1 MPTHPVDPTRST
13 HPAHPPHPH
22 SKTVL
27 LTGAG
32 GVLGTALLPY
42 LRHHRV
48 VALTH
53 RRHPSPSARPCPVTS
68 HGPGWGW
75 TPAYRRLL
83 ARTDAV
89 VHAAG
94 MVAFG
99 SGRASM
105 HTVNVEGA
113 GRVARFAA
121 EAGVPLI
128 HVSTAYVA
136 RYREIVAAGGNR
148 AERAGNSPADYV
160 ASKTAGEEAVAAAGG
175 SVTVVRPS
183 IIIGDSVTGE
193 IAEPQGL
200 HTFAQQVLR
209 NRLPFVP
216 SDPASYVDFVPQ
228 DVVARAIVAL
238 LDAGARP
245 AEYWLSGGAHALTCD
260 RLVQVIVEEAAEAGL
275 TVRPLRVLAPDVVE
289 RLVRP
294 AFFVLRRGARVGAD
308 AAGPAAGHVVGA
320 LQREAAAQFARRP
333 PGAGGRGG
341 HPGQRGRVAGV
352 RTAADHR
359 PARRPGVGVNA
370 QDDKGPAHREGDG
383 DELS

>member
-1 MPTHPVDPTRST
+1 MPTYPENPDNLENTASSRTPTD
-13 HPAHPPHPH
+13 PPHPARPQ
-22 SKTVL
+22 TVL
-27 LTGAG
+27 LTGAT

-48 VALTH
+48 IALAH
-53 RRHPSPSARPCPVTS
+53 RRQPSACGEVLAGDITRPQLGLDAIS
-68 HGPGWGW
+68 
-75 TPAYRRLL
+75 YQRLC

-121 EAGVPLI
+121 DAGVPLI

-136 RYREIVAAGGNR
+136 RYREILAAGGNR

-160 ASKTAGEEAVAAAGG
+160 ASKMAGEEAVAAAGG

-228 DVVARAIVAL
+228 DVVARAIVSL
-238 LDAGARP
+238 LDEGGHP
-245 AEYWLSGGAHALTCD
+245 AEHWLSGGVHALTCD
-260 RLVQVIVEEAAEAGL
+260 RLVQVIVEEAAEAGIA
-275 TVRPLRVLAPDVVE
+275 VRPLRVLAPDVVE

-294 AFFVLRRGARVGAD
+294 AFFDVVPEWARTRLDRLLDMSSVLFDEEPLPSSLADLPGLGAAAETQANEDAWRASVRRLITDRLGARAS
-308 AAGPAAGHVVGA
+308 A
-320 LQREAAAQFARRP
+320 
-333 PGAGGRGG
+333 
-341 HPGQRGRVAGV
+341 
-352 RTAADHR
+352 
-359 PARRPGVGVNA
+359 
-370 QDDKGPAHREGDG
+370 
-383 DELS
+383 

>member
-1 MPTHPVDPTRST
+1 MPTHPENPKNLEITASSRNPTE
-13 HPAHPPHPH
+13 PPHPARPARPQ
-22 SKTVL
+22 TVL
-27 LTGAG
+27 LTGAS

-42 LRHHRV
+42 LRQRHHHV
-48 VALTH
+48 IALTH
-53 RRHPSPSARPCPVTS
+53 RRPLSSGAEILAGDVTRPRLGLDAAS
-68 HGPGWGW
+68 
-75 TPAYRRLL
+75 YRRLC

-105 HTVNVEGA
+105 HEVNVEGA

-121 EAGVPLI
+121 DAGVPMI

-136 RYREIVAAGGNR
+136 RYREILAAGGNR

-175 SVTVVRPS
+175 KVTVVRPS

-200 HTFAQQVLR
+200 HIFAQQVLR

-216 SDPASYVDFVPQ
+216 SAPASYVDFVPQ
-228 DVVARAIVAL
+228 DVVARAIVSL
-238 LDAGARP
+238 LDDGAHP
-245 AEYWLSGGAHALTCD
+245 AEHWLSGGAHALTCE
-260 RLVQVIVEEAAEAGL
+260 RLVQVIVEEAADAGIA
-275 TVRPLRVLAPDVVE
+275 VRPLRVLAPDVVE

-294 AFFVLRRGARVGAD
+294 AFFDVVPEWAQTRLDRLLDMSSVLFNEKPLPSSLAGVPGIGAAAGVQANEDAWRASVRRLITDRLGARAS
-308 AAGPAAGHVVGA
+308 A
-320 LQREAAAQFARRP
+320 
-333 PGAGGRGG
+333 
-341 HPGQRGRVAGV
+341 
-352 RTAADHR
+352 
-359 PARRPGVGVNA
+359 
-370 QDDKGPAHREGDG
+370 
-383 DELS
+383 

>member
-1 MPTHPVDPTRST
+1 M
-13 HPAHPPHPH
+13 
-22 SKTVL
+22 
-27 LTGAG
+27 
-32 GVLGTALLPY
+32 
-42 LRHHRV
+42 
-48 VALTH
+48 
-53 RRHPSPSARPCPVTS
+53 
-68 HGPGWGW
+68 
-75 TPAYRRLL
+75 
-83 ARTDAV
+83 
-89 VHAAG
+89 
-94 MVAFG
+94 
-99 SGRASM
+99 
-105 HTVNVEGA
+105 
-113 GRVARFAA
+113 ARFAA

-160 ASKTAGEEAVAAAGG
+160 ASKTVGEEAVAAAGG

-294 AFFVLRRGARVGAD
+294 AFFDVVPEWAQTRLDRLLDMSSVLFNEKPLPSSLAD
-308 AAGPAAGHVVGA
+308 LPG
-320 LQREAAAQFARRP
+320 LEAAADTRANEDAWRASVRRLITDRLGAR
-333 PGAGGRGG
+333 AS
-341 HPGQRGRVAGV
+341 A
-352 RTAADHR
+352 
-359 PARRPGVGVNA
+359 
-370 QDDKGPAHREGDG
+370 
-383 DELS
+383 

>member
-1 MPTHPVDPTRST
+1 MPMYPENPNNLEITASSRNPTD
-13 HPAHPPHPH
+13 PPHPARPQ
-22 SKTVL
+22 TVL
-27 LTGAG
+27 LTGAS

-42 LRHHRV
+42 LSHHRV
-48 VALTH
+48 IALTH
-53 RRHPSPSARPCPVTS
+53 RRPLSSGAEVLAGDVTRPRLGLDVAS
-68 HGPGWGW
+68 
-75 TPAYRRLL
+75 YRRLC

-105 HTVNVEGA
+105 HAVNVEGA

-121 EAGVPLI
+121 DAGVPMI

-136 RYREIVAAGGNR
+136 RYREILAAGGNR

-175 SVTVVRPS
+175 KVTVVRPS

-200 HTFAQQVLR
+200 HIFAQQVLR

-228 DVVARAIVAL
+228 DVVARAIVSL
-238 LDAGARP
+238 LDDGAHP
-245 AEYWLSGGAHALTCD
+245 AEHWLSGGAHALTCD
-260 RLVQVIVEEAAEAGL
+260 RLVQVIVEEAAEAGIA
-275 TVRPLRVLAPDVVE
+275 VRPLRVLAPDVVE

-294 AFFVLRRGARVGAD
+294 AFFDVVPEWAQTRLDRLLDMSSVLFNEKPLPSSLADVPGIGAAAGARANEDAWRASVRRLIADRLGAR
-308 AAGPAAGHVVGA
+308 ASA
-320 LQREAAAQFARRP
+320 
-333 PGAGGRGG
+333 
-341 HPGQRGRVAGV
+341 
-352 RTAADHR
+352 
-359 PARRPGVGVNA
+359 
-370 QDDKGPAHREGDG
+370 
-383 DELS
+383 